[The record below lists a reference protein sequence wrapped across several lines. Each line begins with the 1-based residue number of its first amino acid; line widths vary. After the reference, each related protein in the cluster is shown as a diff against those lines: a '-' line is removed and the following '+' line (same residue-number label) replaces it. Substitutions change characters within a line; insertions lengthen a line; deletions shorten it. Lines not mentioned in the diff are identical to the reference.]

1 MGNRGKILK
10 GDRVIWIV
18 ALLLGIISIIVV
30 YSATSALVF
39 NNYGGNTGKLLMKH
53 SGTLIVGFAMMF
65 VAYKIEYRHYAKA
78 SWLLLV
84 PCLALLLYT
93 LLFGRNINQASRAIN
108 IFGISF
114 QPSEVSKIILITYL
128 ARQMVMMG
136 DRIHNFKDVILQ
148 LGLPILA
155 TAALIFPENLSTA
168 AILMVACLVLLFIG
182 RVKFLHIMAIV
193 GIAVVGMGI
202 YLLFDAASTTI
213 SNNRAAKAL
222 VENAEG
228 EAITFKPK
236 QNRIQTW
243 ANRLSAIGAKGE
255 EHDPFDDHHYQQT
268 YAKIA
273 VATGSFSGKGPGK
286 SEQRNFLPHPYS
298 DFIYAIIIEE
308 YGIVGA
314 IIVIMLYI
322 FLFTRVLRIVHKR
335 PLTFGSYMSFG
346 LGFLLIT
353 QAMINMG
360 VSIGL
365 LPVTGQ
371 PLPFVSMG
379 GTSMMAT
386 GFILGMILSVT
397 RHMEEEE
404 EDEQE
409 ENEQAEVE
417 TDSETE
423 EPTGEEVLAETDTT
437 EETDENESENSD

>member
-1 MGNRGKILK
+1 MSNRGKILK
-10 GDRVIWIV
+10 GDSVIWIV
-18 ALLLGIISIIVV
+18 AMLLGIISLIVV

-53 SGTLIVGFAMMF
+53 SGTLLIGFVMMF
-65 VAYKIEYRHYAKA
+65 VAYKIDYRHYAKA

-136 DRIHNFKDVILQ
+136 DRIHKLKDVLLY

-168 AILMVACLVLLFIG
+168 AILVTACLVLLFVG
-182 RVKFLHIMAIV
+182 RVKFVHIMAIV
-193 GIAVVGMGI
+193 GIAVVGLGF
-202 YLLFDAASTTI
+202 YLLFDAAKTTI
-213 SNNRAAKAL
+213 GNKRAEKSL
-222 VENAEG
+222 VENPDGVA
-228 EAITFKPK
+228 ATFKPK

-243 ANRLSAIGAKGE
+243 SNRLSAIGQKDE
-255 EHDPFDDHHYQQT
+255 EYDPFDDHHYQQT

-273 VATGSFSGKGPGK
+273 VATSSVLGKGPGK

-298 DFIYAIIIEE
+298 DFIFAIIVEE
-308 YGIVGA
+308 YGLWGA
-314 IIVIMLYI
+314 CFVLLLYI
-322 FLFTRVLRIVHKR
+322 IFFTRVLRIVGKR
-335 PLTFGSYMSFG
+335 PFSFGSLMAFG
-346 LGFLLIT
+346 LAFLLIM

-386 GFILGMILSVT
+386 GFIIGMILSVS
-397 RHMEEEE
+397 RSIEEEE
-404 EDEQE
+404 NEAQE
-409 ENEQAEVE
+409 AENLE
-417 TDSETE
+417 TLELTE
-423 EPTGEEVLAETDTT
+423 TT
-437 EETDENESENSD
+437 EETDESEP